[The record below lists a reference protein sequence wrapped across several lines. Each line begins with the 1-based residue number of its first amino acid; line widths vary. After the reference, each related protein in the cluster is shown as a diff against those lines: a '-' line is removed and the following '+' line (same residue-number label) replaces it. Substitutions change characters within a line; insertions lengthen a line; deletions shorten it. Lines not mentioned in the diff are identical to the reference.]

1 MEHRCHDASLDQSTP
16 VMKHIALKFWREWV
30 RPFALIV
37 AVVAP
42 LKSAIVD
49 WNWVPSGSM
58 KPTILEGELVLVNKL
73 AYDLKVPF
81 TTRHISSWAD
91 PERGDIAVFFSPTD
105 GTRLVKR
112 VVGLPGDVIE
122 LREDVLYLNGVAQRY
137 SLVDAEPFRR
147 AVFEDKNPVVAIEH
161 LDTRDHYVMAL
172 PSRPALRSFGPL
184 VVPAEHYFM
193 MGDSRDNSH
202 DSRFF
207 GAVPRRQVVGRAS
220 AVVLSFDPS
229 RFLLPRMNRLV
240 QPLQLPGS
248 SEAPL

>member
-1 MEHRCHDASLDQSTP
+1 
-16 VMKHIALKFWREWV
+16 MKRIVHKLWREWL
-30 RPFALIV
+30 RPFALIF

-42 LKSAIVD
+42 LKSAVVD
-49 WNWVPSGSM
+49 WNWVPTGSM

-81 TTRHISSWAD
+81 TTHRLSSWAE
-91 PERGDIAVFFSPTD
+91 PARGDVAVFFSPKD

-122 LREDVLYLNGVAQRY
+122 LRNEVLYLNGVAQRY
-137 SLVDAEPFRR
+137 SVTDARPFLPD
-147 AVFEDKNPVVAIEH
+147 VFEAEDPVVAVEH
-161 LDTRDHYVMAL
+161 LGTRDHYVMAL
-172 PSRPALRSFGPL
+172 PGRPALRTFGPY
-184 VVPAEHYFM
+184 VVPPDHYFM
-193 MGDSRDNSH
+193 MGDSRDNSY

-229 RFLLPRMNRLV
+229 RYLLPRVNRFV
-240 QPLQLPGS
+240 QPLNAPGAQ
-248 SEAPL
+248 EAPL